1 MIDLRGAAP
10 TRRSDHEGTAS
21 AAVEERAVRHR
32 GALGVVLAL
41 PNISTAA
48 EKFQNVFITND
59 AANPVP
65 VRAQGTTPVSG
76 TVDVRTAPDD
86 RTPYQKTIFFNQTS
100 ESCTQFVCSVAFPNV
115 PAGQRLVVTYA
126 SARYVLS
133 ANGLAPNV
141 RVTANG
147 AGRVDLAPS
156 PQRIGFDS
164 YIASG
169 PVTLFVEAGRQP
181 GIDLG
186 GQFVLP
192 VSNTAEV
199 SIAGY
204 LVPAT

>member
-1 MIDLRGAAP
+1 MREP
-10 TRRSDHEGTAS
+10 RRPLWKS
-21 AAVEERAVRHR
+21 ALFVIG

-48 EKFQNVFITND
+48 EKLQSVFIAND

-76 TVDVRTAPDD
+76 TVDVRTTPDD

-100 ESCTQFVCSVAFPNV
+100 DTCTQFVCSVAFPTV

-126 SARYVLS
+126 SARYALS
-133 ANGLAPNV
+133 SNGLAPSV

-147 AGRVDLAPS
+147 LDESILLPAPE
-156 PQRIGFDS
+156 RIGFDS

-169 PVTLFVEAGRQP
+169 PVTLFVEAGRHP

-199 SIAGY
+199 SITGY
-204 LVPAT
+204 LVPST